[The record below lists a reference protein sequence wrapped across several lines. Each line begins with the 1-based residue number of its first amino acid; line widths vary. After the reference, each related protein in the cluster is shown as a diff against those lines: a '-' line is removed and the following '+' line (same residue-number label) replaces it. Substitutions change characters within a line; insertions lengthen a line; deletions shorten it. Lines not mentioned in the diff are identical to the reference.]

1 MKKNEEMKKTTI
13 KITYEETLAECI
25 KHYVDRGNSE
35 ELATRI
41 VDRGEEF
48 VIKLYYEIQEDKKKP
63 RVATEIN
70 LLGRN
75 QEEGD

>member
-1 MKKNEEMKKTTI
+1 MKKIEEMKKTKI
-13 KITYEETLAECI
+13 KITYEEALAECI
-25 KHYVDRGNSE
+25 KHYVDIGNSE